1 MCVRAKARQDENN
14 ENKTKKGRTTDEN
27 DQVLLIS
34 LIFNKIINTFDYYI
48 NKLLKKKNVAR

>member
-1 MCVRAKARQDENN
+1 LQTVRAEARQDENN
-14 ENKTKKGRTTDEN
+14 EKTKKGRTTDEN

>member
-1 MCVRAKARQDENN
+1 MEAGQDENN